1 MGRDSQVD
9 GSSQPERIGRGHSQA
24 TLAEIEAGGVLDP
37 PFVRPTAAAVPG
49 QEFLEKEL
57 V

>member
-1 MGRDSQVD
+1 VD